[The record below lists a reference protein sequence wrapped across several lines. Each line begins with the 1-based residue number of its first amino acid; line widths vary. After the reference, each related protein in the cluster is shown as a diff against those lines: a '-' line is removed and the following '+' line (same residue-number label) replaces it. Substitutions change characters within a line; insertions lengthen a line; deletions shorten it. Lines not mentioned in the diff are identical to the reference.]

1 MAAGKLAIEIA
12 GENDWTEMGRIVG
25 YMKQN
30 RFRGKYV
37 FRVGAS

>member
-1 MAAGKLAIEIA
+1 VIEIA
-12 GENDWTEMGRIVG
+12 AERDWTEMGRIVA

-37 FRVGAS
+37 FRVAAD